1 MTEPEAEAVERTF
14 AGIARRYDL
23 ANRLLSF
30 GMDCIW
36 RRRLVRMVASA
47 EPKNALDLATGSGDV
62 ALSLRDALPA
72 DTEVIGLD
80 FCQPMLD
87 EAVRKA
93 RLAGETD
100 ASRLRFVRGDCL
112 DLPFEEASVDA
123 LTIAFGLRNLED
135 RALGLAEMRRVLRPG
150 GSLFVLEFSQPAC
163 WLRPFYYLYLKAILP
178 LLAWVIT
185 RDRSAYQ
192 YLGATISKF
201 PDLSELKAELE
212 AAGFDLV
219 TASSLTGSIVAI
231 HHGVKEA

>member
-30 GMDCIW
+30 GMDRLW
-36 RRRLVRMVASA
+36 RRRIVRMVAAS
-47 EPKNALDLATGSGDV
+47 EPQDALDLATGSGDV

-72 DTEVIGLD
+72 ETEIIGLD

-93 RLAGETD
+93 RLAGD
-100 ASRLRFVRGDCL
+100 ADAPRLRFVRGDCL
-112 DLPFEEASVDA
+112 NLPFEESSFDA

-135 RALGLAEMRRVLRPG
+135 RVLGLAEMRRVLRSG
-150 GSLFVLEFSQPAC
+150 GNLFVLEFSQPVC
-163 WLRPFYYLYLKAILP
+163 WLRPFYFLYLKAILP
-178 LLAWVIT
+178 LLAWIIT

-201 PDLSELKAELE
+201 PDRRELKAELE
-212 AAGFDLV
+212 AAGFNLV
-219 TASSLTGSIVAI
+219 TATSLTGSIVAI